1 MTGRP
6 DPQMRL
12 DHLGL
17 VSRQLEPLL
26 SGAVGLGFQPTR
38 PEELMA
44 AGPTGPVPLEQ
55 SSAHLVFGNTY
66 VELTAV
72 RSHSPAHHLAPW
84 LARREGLLILAFGTE
99 DLAEARRRSL
109 EAGYSPGPVAG
120 ASRRVT
126 YGLRAG
132 EARFEWFMLDS
143 ESTPEAL
150 VCFVRHLTPE
160 VVFQSEVQQHP
171 NGARD
176 IEGVVLVTDQ
186 PLTLAGRYAGLTG
199 GQLTGSEREAR
210 VVLES
215 GWLEF
220 RSPESWA
227 ALTGHAPAF
236 EGPGLAGFSVLADRE
251 GVDQAGL
258 PCRIEF
264 AAQRREFARCYPS
277 HP

>member
-6 DPQMRL
+6 DPQIRL

-17 VSRQLEPLL
+17 VSRQLESLL
-26 SGAVGLGFQPTR
+26 SGAVGLGFEPTR

-44 AGPTGPVPLEQ
+44 AGPAGPVPLEQ

-72 RSHSPAHHLAPW
+72 RSRSPAHHLAPW

-99 DLAEARRRSL
+99 DLADARRRSL
-109 EAGYSPGPVAG
+109 EAGYSPGQLAR

-126 YGLRAG
+126 YGARTG
-132 EARFEWFMLDS
+132 EARFEWFMLDP

-160 VVFQSEVQQHP
+160 VVFQPEVQQHP

-176 IEGVVLVTDQ
+176 IEGVMLVTDR
-186 PLTLAGRYAGLTG
+186 PLVMAERYAALTG
-199 GQLTGSEREAR
+199 GRLTGGEAEAR
-210 VVLES
+210 VELEG

-220 RSPESWA
+220 RSPDSWA
-227 ALTGHAPAF
+227 ALAGRVPAF
-236 EGPGLAGFSVLADRE
+236 EAPGLAGFSVLADRE

-264 AAQRREFARCYPS
+264 AAQRR
-277 HP
+277 

>member
-1 MTGRP
+1 MTGQP
-6 DPQMRL
+6 DPQIRL

-17 VSRQLEPLL
+17 VSRRLEPLL

-44 AGPTGPVPLEQ
+44 AGPAGPVPLEQ
-55 SSAHLVFGNTY
+55 TSAHLVFGNTY

-72 RSHSPAHHLAPW
+72 RSHAPTHHLAPW

-99 DLAEARRRSL
+99 DLADARRRSL

-126 YGLRAG
+126 YGARAG
-132 EARFEWFMLDS
+132 EARFEWFMLDPV
-143 ESTPEAL
+143 STPEAL

-160 VVFQSEVQQHP
+160 VVFQPEVQQHP

-176 IEGVVLVTDQ
+176 IEGVVLVTGE
-186 PLTLAGRYAGLTG
+186 PLGLARRYAALTG
-199 GQLTGSEREAR
+199 GHLTGGELEAR
-210 VVLES
+210 VALEG

-220 RSPESWA
+220 RSPASWV
-227 ALTGHAPAF
+227 ALAGREPAF
-236 EGPGLAGFSVLADRE
+236 EGAGLAGFSVLADRE

-258 PCRIEF
+258 PCRVEF
-264 AAQRREFARCYPS
+264 AAQRRPFARCYPS